1 MQRGFQTLIRR
12 CVPRSSRS
20 TLECDRGSAS
30 TSFDRRIRFWCL
42 ITSLSAVIFPACA
55 SYQPPSLSH
64 QPVPLQLASGFS
76 VPRDSLLQALVEFS
90 ASSRIFVLDHVDSS
104 SGTVL
109 LRVNPDSS
117 RDFIDCGH
125 FNRPWIPYKY
135 RSFNGPYK
143 EFLLVHRVDASL
155 AIRLSVILAAISP
168 NQTRVSVSGN
178 FELKSRQETS
188 VVWTLGRFIT
198 WDFGSG
204 RPKTNFLAIPA
215 WGSGQ
220 ERTCRST
227 LEAEAMALQTIGKLA
242 ERLSTREP

>member
-1 MQRGFQTLIRR
+1 MNFRVRLAIVAAVLI
-12 CVPRSSRS
+12 SS
-20 TLECDRGSAS
+20 
-30 TSFDRRIRFWCL
+30 
-42 ITSLSAVIFPACA
+42 ACA

-64 QPVPLQLASGFS
+64 QRVSPQLASGFP
-76 VPRDSLLQALVEFS
+76 VARDPLLQALVEFS
-90 ASSRIFVLDHVDSS
+90 ASSRIFMLDHVDSS

-117 RDFIDCGH
+117 RDFVDCGH

-135 RSFNGPYK
+135 HSFNGPYN
-143 EFLLVHRVDASL
+143 EFLLFNRADASL
-155 AIRLSVILAAISP
+155 VIRLTIILTSITP
-168 NQTRVSVSGN
+168 KQTRVSVSGN
-178 FELKSRQETS
+178 FELRSRQETS

-227 LEAEAMALQTIGKLA
+227 LEAEAMALQAIGKLA